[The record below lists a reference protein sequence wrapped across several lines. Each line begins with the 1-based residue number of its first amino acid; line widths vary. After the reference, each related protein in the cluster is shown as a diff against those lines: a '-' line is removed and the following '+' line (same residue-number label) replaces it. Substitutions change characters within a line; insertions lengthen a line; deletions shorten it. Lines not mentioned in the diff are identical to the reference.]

1 MNTDI
6 GLARGTQEEMKPL
19 ADMASRCEAG
29 IGYPGSKG
37 LPIIPALHSAC
48 FNY

>member
-1 MNTDI
+1 MNTGI

-19 ADMASRCEAG
+19 ADMASLCEAG
-29 IGYPGSKG
+29 IGYPGPKG
-37 LPIIPALHSAC
+37 FPIIPALYFAR